1 MEKWDSSSSRNEW
14 MRERS
19 GAADEEM
26 VFIRLLN
33 GLDLI
38 STKRDAC

>member
-14 MRERS
+14 MRERG

-33 GLDLI
+33 ELEFN